1 MAELYVDQP
10 GLEGMIA
17 ALNGSQ
23 NALHSLPTE
32 SFIAAIET
40 ALPGSG
46 LGAAYMRAGVRARL
60 SVRGV
65 AVQLKEIN
73 DAASASIIEYN
84 LQQAGQAN
92 GTGALLAEAG
102 PL

>member
-1 MAELYVDQP
+1 MSELYVDQP
-10 GLEGMIA
+10 LLEGMIA
-17 ALNGSQ
+17 ALGGSQ
-23 NALHSLPTE
+23 NALNTVPTE

-60 SVRGV
+60 SVQGV

-73 DAASASIIEYN
+73 DAASTSIKEYN

-92 GTGALLAEAG
+92 RTGALLAEAG

>member
-1 MAELYVDQP
+1 MSELYVDQA
-10 GLEGMIA
+10 GIEGMVA

-23 NALHSLPTE
+23 NALNAAPTE

-73 DAASASIIEYN
+73 DAASTSIIEYN
-84 LQQAGQAN
+84 LQQTGQAN
-92 GTGALLAEAG
+92 RTGAVLAEAG

>member
-23 NALHSLPTE
+23 NSLNTLPTE

-60 SVRGV
+60 SARGV
-65 AVQLKEIN
+65 AGQLEEIN
-73 DAASASIIEYN
+73 NAASASIVEYN
-84 LQQAGQAN
+84 RQQTGQAN